1 MDDEFI
7 HSLLPAVEQQASS
20 PDTPFVAPTLERLI
34 KEEDIEEEEALYM
47 VAFCLADEIERMDK
61 SDTPFDLARYE
72 LLLKLL
78 PTLPE
83 GQ

>member
-7 HSLLPAVEQQASS
+7 HSLLPAVAQQAAS

-34 KEEDIEEEEALYM
+34 EEDGIEEEEARYM
-47 VAFCLADEIERMDK
+47 IAFCLADEIERMN
-61 SDTPFDLARYE
+61 STNTPFDLARYE

-83 GQ
+83 GN